1 MSKLSHREFKELD
14 KLYKKSGFTKLS
26 QQEQRRLE
34 RLEALSQDNKKGV
47 EKEKW
52 VNDRKS
58 KKKHITPKSEAQQ
71 LSLESFGYNKVT
83 VCSGATASGKSAV
96 ALWWSANQIVDGY
109 YDKICI
115 CRPNTALGNHSNG
128 YRQGSLLE
136 KLYGWHLP
144 QIEYLSDVFGREV
157 VDIQLADPKGYVQIV
172 DFEALRGS
180 TFGRNEKER
189 TILVVDESQLLTSH
203 EVDCI
208 MTRIGE
214 HCKVILIGDP
224 SPHQRDRKDDSGLV
238 YLEQLVNQYDIPDV
252 GFVKYRIKDICR
264 SDFVFDYVVAMQR
277 YRNLDID

>member
-1 MSKLSHREFKELD
+1 MSQLSQREFKELD
-14 KLYKKSGFTKLS
+14 KLYRKSGFTKLT

-34 RLEALSQDNKKGV
+34 KLEALSQNNKKVV

-58 KKKHITPKSEAQQ
+58 KKMNILPKGEAQRA
-71 LSLESFGYNKVT
+71 SLESFENNKVT
-83 VCSGATASGKSAV
+83 VCSGATASGKTAV
-96 ALWWSANQIVDGY
+96 ALWWSANQVVDGNF
-109 YDKICI
+109 DKICI
-115 CRPNTALGNHSNG
+115 CRPNTALGNRSNG

-144 QIEYLSDVFGREV
+144 QIEYLSDVFGREA
-157 VDIQLADPKGYVQIV
+157 VDMQLADPNGYVQIV
-172 DFEALRGS
+172 DFEALRGT

-189 TILVVDESQLLTSH
+189 TILVVDESQLLTPH

-214 HCKVILIGDP
+214 YCKVIMIGDP
-224 SPHQRDRKDDSGLV
+224 NPHQRDRKEDSGLV
-238 YLEQLVNQYDIPDV
+238 YLENIVDQYDIPDV

-277 YRNLDID
+277 YRNLDVD